1 MSCCNFQ
8 HFLTVLLVFENF
20 FQNLEMTSK
29 KKSFLKKIILI
40 VQLKN
45 VYNASCL
52 LLCCCSFFVPLALDV
67 VSVISAL
74 GVVNLKLSAVISY

>member
-1 MSCCNFQ
+1 
-8 HFLTVLLVFENF
+8 
-20 FQNLEMTSK
+20 MTSK
-29 KKSFLKKIILI
+29 KKSFHKKIILI

-45 VYNASCL
+45 VYNGY
-52 LLCCCSFFVPLALDV
+52 CCCSFFVPLALDV